1 MVKPHILSLYNPPQN
16 PTIYVREPIM
26 MDVAIRREE
35 EVLILALKGKLI
47 GEPYS
52 AKFTEAVKNAIENKV
67 QKIVLDCEGVD
78 WINSTGISMLLSARE
93 KLQLAHVKMRLSAI
107 NKSMEGVF
115 IMSKLDKVFEIHPTT
130 DAAIKSFA

>member
-1 MVKPHILSLYNPPQN
+1 MEVS
-16 PTIYVREPIM
+16 T
-26 MDVAIRREE
+26 RREGDI
-35 EVLILALKGKLI
+35 LILVLKGKLI

-52 AKFTEAVKNAIENKV
+52 AKFTEAIQSAITSGVEKV
-67 QKIVLDCEGVD
+67 VLDCEGVD

-93 KLQLAHVKMRLSAI
+93 KLLLARAKFRLAAI

-115 IMSKLDKVFEIHPTT
+115 VMSKMDKVFEIFPTT